1 MFKLICIA
9 FLFLVPE
16 LSTITPQPRDL
27 EWWVARTAQL
37 QKVVDEVGSNADVI
51 FVGDSITQGWEGNG
65 AEIWKE
71 HLAPLNAINL
81 GIGGDRTEHVLWR
94 LENGHLQGLSPKVAV
109 VMIGTNNFGHDTP
122 DTPAEVLEGIVAV
135 VEKLKSSLKDVD
147 VLLLDIFPRGRSF
160 NQMRGS
166 ILQVNQALK
175 TAYAKDGRVTFFP
188 IGDLF
193 IEDDGSIHQAI
204 MPDYLHLSEK
214 GYQIWFD
221 AMREKLPRFKKTD
234 LGPVYYDAVDTQH
247 NDLY

>member
-1 MFKLICIA
+1 MFKIICIA

-37 QKVVDEVGSNADVI
+37 QKVVDEVGSNANVI

-65 AEIWKE
+65 AAIWKE
-71 HLAPLNAINL
+71 HLAPLHAINL

-94 LENGHLQGLSPKVAV
+94 LENGHLHGLTPEVAV

-135 VEKLKSSLKDVD
+135 VEKLKSSLPDVH

-175 TAYAKDGRVTFFP
+175 TAYAKDDRVTFFP

-214 GYQIWFD
+214 GYQIWFG
-221 AMREKLPRFKKTD
+221 AISTELNNHLNTSNAPPK
-234 LGPVYYDAVDTQH
+234 
-247 NDLY
+247 

>member
-37 QKVVDEVGSNADVI
+37 QKVVDQVGSNASVI

-65 AEIWKE
+65 AAIWKE
-71 HLAPLNAINL
+71 HLAPLHAINL

-94 LENGHLQGLSPKVAV
+94 LENGHLHGLTPEVAV

-135 VEKLKSSLKDVD
+135 VEKLKSSLPDVH

-175 TAYAKDGRVTFFP
+175 TAYAKDDRVTFFP

-221 AMREKLPRFKKTD
+221 AMREKFPRLKKQTEQGSVSHDGQLP
-234 LGPVYYDAVDTQH
+234 
-247 NDLY
+247 

>member
-1 MFKLICIA
+1 MFKIICIA

-16 LSTITPQPRDL
+16 LSTITPQPRDP

-37 QKVVDEVGSNADVI
+37 QKVVDEVGSNANVI

-65 AEIWKE
+65 AAIWKE

-94 LENGHLQGLSPKVAV
+94 LENGHLHGLTPEVAV

-135 VEKLKSSLKDVD
+135 VEKLKTSLPDVH

-166 ILQVNQALK
+166 ILQVNQALQA
-175 TAYAKDGRVTFFP
+175 TYDDDEGVTFLP
-188 IGDLF
+188 IGHLF
-193 IEDDGSIHQAI
+193 IENDGSINPDI
-204 MPDYLHLSEK
+204 MPDYLHLSEQ

-221 AMREKLPRFKKTD
+221 AISVGLRPKGAKLC
-234 LGPVYYDAVDTQH
+234 LH
-247 NDLY
+247 I